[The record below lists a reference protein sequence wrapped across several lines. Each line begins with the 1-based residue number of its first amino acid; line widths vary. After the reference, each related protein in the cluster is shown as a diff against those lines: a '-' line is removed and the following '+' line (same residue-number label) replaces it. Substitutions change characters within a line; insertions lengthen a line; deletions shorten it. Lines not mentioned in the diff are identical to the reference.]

1 MCWIKLSRGGG
12 GVRVMGQELLS
23 RPLADILHGSRL
35 VFNNKNH
42 STLQFCISHCGTVL
56 VVWDYKWPRSTP
68 TSSRGEGSSLLHHKM
83 KSSWK
88 VPFSKKK
95 RQYQN
100 EIQTALASM
109 CKAAT
114 QDLQYCEKMIFC
126 AKDQFLIVAWLTSQ
140 VIIGTQSMSDFPAVF
155 NLKLWKNC
163 SFINMYCLVKVA
175 NTSSSITQIVPGKYF
190 LLENSGVRTDWT
202 L

>member
-56 VVWDYKWPRSTP
+56 VVWDYKWPTSTP

-88 VPFSKKK
+88 VPFSKKEAISK
-95 RQYQN
+95 WNPNCIGLNVQSCNARFAILWENDFLRQRP
-100 EIQTALASM
+100 ISHR
-109 CKAAT
+109 CVI
-114 QDLQYCEKMIFC
+114 DF
-126 AKDQFLIVAWLTSQ
+126 TSNHWNSIY
-140 VIIGTQSMSDFPAVF
+140 VRFS
-155 NLKLWKNC
+155 C
-163 SFINMYCLVKVA
+163 SFQ
-175 NTSSSITQIVPGKYF
+175 SDSIVSF
-190 LLENSGVRTDWT
+190 
-202 L
+202 

>member
-56 VVWDYKWPRSTP
+56 VVWDYKWPTSTP

-155 NLKLWKNC
+155 NLTALFHFKQIILFCFVFYNATY
-163 SFINMYCLVKVA
+163 IN
-175 NTSSSITQIVPGKYF
+175 F
-190 LLENSGVRTDWT
+190 
-202 L
+202 

>member
-1 MCWIKLSRGGG
+1 MCWIKPSRGGG
-12 GVRVMGQELLS
+12 GVRAMGQELLS

-56 VVWDYKWPRSTP
+56 LLWDYKLP
-68 TSSRGEGSSLLHHKM
+68 TSTEAPGGRALELCIIRWSRPEKYHLR
-83 KSSWK
+83 
-88 VPFSKKK
+88 KKK
-95 RQYQN
+95 KRRQYQN

-155 NLKLWKNC
+155 NLTALFHFKQT
-163 SFINMYCLVKVA
+163 I
-175 NTSSSITQIVPGKYF
+175 
-190 LLENSGVRTDWT
+190 
-202 L
+202 